1 MLNPKK
7 MPTFAPLKRREI
19 RDGYGRMAEW
29 SNAAVLKTVDLHGS
43 GGSNPSSSARIGSF
57 LRSDFFF
64 QVAYTPGPA
73 RSTDLFLVYSVNTLT
88 PFAMARVLSALLK
101 FYLSLHTT
109 KTNGI
114 KMDKNKV
121 TEFLKH
127 RVLERFALGADAA
140 SQEEVN
146 SNIQKGIMIR
156 GTNLWVLIFAIFI
169 ASLGLNTNSTA
180 VIIGAMLISPLMG
193 PIIGMG
199 YSMGVYDFRLLK
211 ESLRNFLIMIV
222 VSLATSALFFTLPLI
237 TTTQS
242 ELLARTQPT
251 TYDILI
257 ALFGGLAGMVAQ
269 TRKDR
274 TGTVIPGVAIAT
286 ALMPPLCTVG
296 YGLATFQFRF
306 MLGAL
311 YLFTINSLFIALA
324 SFIVT
329 RIMKFKMIGE
339 IEEHRLKKLQNLM
352 ILVIV
357 LVTLPSVL
365 IAVSIIQRSSFEANY
380 KKFVDEAFNYDNTFV
395 VESNCQFN
403 PGRKKQ
409 SVIEVRLFGEPL
421 SDNVINNIR
430 GQMSSVY
437 HLPNADLVVR
447 QSNQEGG
454 GIAITALQSNYTEML
469 NEKNRQ
475 ISYLQERLASLGT
488 ADTLAVSSMSRELG
502 VFVPDIS
509 DMSMQRHIS
518 YNINGAATDT
528 TYICIISFRDDLEAE
543 PDMDLIKHW
552 LTNRTGASNI
562 QILVK

>member
-1 MLNPKK
+1 
-7 MPTFAPLKRREI
+7 
-19 RDGYGRMAEW
+19 
-29 SNAAVLKTVDLHGS
+29 
-43 GGSNPSSSARIGSF
+43 
-57 LRSDFFF
+57 
-64 QVAYTPGPA
+64 
-73 RSTDLFLVYSVNTLT
+73 
-88 PFAMARVLSALLK
+88 
-101 FYLSLHTT
+101 
-109 KTNGI
+109 
-114 KMDKNKV
+114 MDKNKV

-199 YSMGVYDFRLLK
+199 YSMGVYDFNLLK
-211 ESLRNFLIMIV
+211 ESLRNFMFMIV
-222 VSLATSALFFTLPLI
+222 VSLITSAIFFTLPLI
-237 TTTQS
+237 SSTQS

-296 YGLATFQFRF
+296 YGLATLQFRF

-311 YLFTINSLFIALA
+311 YLFTINSIFIALA

-329 RIMKFKMIGE
+329 RVMKFKMIGE
-339 IEEHRLKKLQNLM
+339 LEPDKLKKLKRAM
-352 ILVIV
+352 VAVIII
-357 LVTLPSVL
+357 VTLPSVL
-365 IAVSIIQRSSFEANY
+365 IAISIIQRSAFEANY
-380 KKFVDEAFNYDNTFV
+380 RNFVDEAFKYDNTFV
-395 VESNCQFN
+395 VESKYEYNAN
-403 PGRKKQ
+403 PRKQ

-437 HLPNADLVVR
+437 HLPKVDLVVR
-447 QSNQEGG
+447 QSNQEDG

-475 ISYLQERLASLGT
+475 ISHLQEQLSSIRT
-488 ADTLAVSSMSRELG
+488 ADTLAVSSMTRELG
-502 VFVPDIS
+502 IFVPEIN
-509 DMSMQRHIS
+509 DMSLQRHIS
-518 YNINGAATDT
+518 YNTDGAATDT
-528 TYICIISFRDDLEAE
+528 AYICIISFRDETDIQ
-543 PDMDLIKHW
+543 PKIDLIKDW
-552 LTNRTGASNI
+552 LTKRAGATNI
-562 QILVK
+562 NILVK

>member
-1 MLNPKK
+1 
-7 MPTFAPLKRREI
+7 
-19 RDGYGRMAEW
+19 
-29 SNAAVLKTVDLHGS
+29 
-43 GGSNPSSSARIGSF
+43 
-57 LRSDFFF
+57 
-64 QVAYTPGPA
+64 
-73 RSTDLFLVYSVNTLT
+73 
-88 PFAMARVLSALLK
+88 
-101 FYLSLHTT
+101 
-109 KTNGI
+109 
-114 KMDKNKV
+114 MDKNKV

-146 SNIQKGIMIR
+146 SNIHKGIMIR

-199 YSMGVYDFRLLK
+199 YSMGVYDFNLLK
-211 ESLRNFLIMIV
+211 ESLRNFLFMIV
-222 VSLATSALFFTLPLI
+222 VSLITSAIFFTLPLI
-237 TTTQS
+237 SSTQS

-296 YGLATFQFRF
+296 YGLATLQFRF

-311 YLFTINSLFIALA
+311 YLFTINSIFIALA

-329 RIMKFKMIGE
+329 RVMNFNMIGE
-339 IEEHRLKKLQNLM
+339 LEPDKLKKLKRAM
-352 ILVIV
+352 VAVIII
-357 LVTLPSVL
+357 VTLPSVL
-365 IAVSIIQRSSFEANY
+365 IAISIIQRSAFEANY
-380 KKFVDEAFNYDNTFV
+380 RNFVDEAFKYDNTFV
-395 VESNCQFN
+395 VESKYEYNAN
-403 PGRKKQ
+403 PRKQ

-437 HLPNADLVVR
+437 HLPKVDLVVR
-447 QSNQEGG
+447 QSNQEDG

-475 ISYLQERLASLGT
+475 ISHLQEQLSSIRT
-488 ADTLAVSSMSRELG
+488 ADTLAVSSMTRELG
-502 VFVPDIS
+502 IFVPEIN
-509 DMSMQRHIS
+509 DMSLQRHIS
-518 YNINGAATDT
+518 YNIDGAATDT
-528 TYICIISFRDDLEAE
+528 AYICIISFRDETDIQ
-543 PDMDLIKHW
+543 PKIDLIKDW
-552 LTNRTGASNI
+552 LTKRAGATNI
-562 QILVK
+562 NILVK

>member
-1 MLNPKK
+1 M
-7 MPTFAPLKRREI
+7 E
-19 RDGYGRMAEW
+19 
-29 SNAAVLKTVDLHGS
+29 
-43 GGSNPSSSARIGSF
+43 F
-57 LRSDFFF
+57 LRHK
-64 QVAYTPGPA
+64 
-73 RSTDLFLVYSVNTLT
+73 
-88 PFAMARVLSALLK
+88 VL
-101 FYLSLHTT
+101 
-109 KTNGI
+109 
-114 KMDKNKV
+114 D
-121 TEFLKH
+121 
-127 RVLERFALGADAA
+127 RFALGADAA

-146 SNIQKGIMIR
+146 SNIHKGITIR

-199 YSMGVYDFRLLK
+199 YSMGVYDFNLLK
-211 ESLRNFLIMIV
+211 ESLRNFLFMVV
-222 VSLATSALFFTLPLI
+222 VSLITSAVFFTLPLI

-269 TRKDR
+269 TRKER

-311 YLFTINSLFIALA
+311 YLFTINSIFIALA

-329 RIMKFKMIGE
+329 RVMKYQAIGE
-339 IEEHRLKKLQNLM
+339 LEPAKLKRLKNAM
-352 ILVIV
+352 VAVIIII
-357 LVTLPSVL
+357 TLPSIL
-365 IAVSIIQRSSFEANY
+365 IAISIIQRSSFETNY
-380 KKFVDEAFNYDNTFV
+380 RNFVNEAFKYDNTFV
-395 VESNCQFN
+395 VESKYEYNAN
-403 PGRKKQ
+403 PRKQ

-430 GQMSSVY
+430 GQMSGVY
-437 HLPNADLVVR
+437 HLPKVNLVVR
-447 QSNQEGG
+447 QSNQEDG

-475 ISYLQERLASLGT
+475 ISRLQEMLSQVRT
-488 ADTLAVSSMSRELG
+488 ADTLAVSNMTRELG
-502 VFVPDIS
+502 IFVPDMS
-509 DMSMQRHIS
+509 DMSLQRHIS
-518 YNINGAATDT
+518 YNTDGVPTDT
-528 TYICIISFRDDLEAE
+528 TYICILSFRQDMEKE
-543 PDMDLIKHW
+543 PDIDLIKHW
-552 LTNRTGASNI
+552 LHNRTGVSDI
-562 QILVK
+562 ELLIK

>member
-1 MLNPKK
+1 
-7 MPTFAPLKRREI
+7 
-19 RDGYGRMAEW
+19 
-29 SNAAVLKTVDLHGS
+29 
-43 GGSNPSSSARIGSF
+43 
-57 LRSDFFF
+57 
-64 QVAYTPGPA
+64 
-73 RSTDLFLVYSVNTLT
+73 
-88 PFAMARVLSALLK
+88 MARVLSTLLF
-101 FYLSLHTT
+101 FYLSLHSTHYL
-109 KTNGI
+109 NN
-114 KMDKNKV
+114 MDKNSV
-121 TEFLKH
+121 MHFIRH

-146 SNIQKGIMIR
+146 SNIQKGIMIK
-156 GTNLWVLIFAIFI
+156 GSNLWVLIFAIFI

-199 YSMGVYDFRLLK
+199 YSMGVYDFALLK

-222 VSLATSALFFTLPLI
+222 VSLVTSAVFFTLPLI
-237 TTTQS
+237 TSTQS

-296 YGLATFQFRF
+296 YGLATFQFKF

-329 RIMKFKMIGE
+329 RVMKFKMIGE
-339 IEEHRLKKLQNLM
+339 IEEHRLKRLKNLM
-352 ILVIV
+352 ILIIVII
-357 LVTLPSVL
+357 TLPSVL
-365 IAVSIIQRSSFEANY
+365 IAISIIQRSSFEANY
-380 KKFVDEAFNYDNTFV
+380 KNFVTEAFNYDNTFV
-395 VESNCQFN
+395 VESTYQYN
-403 PGRKKQ
+403 PGLKKQ

-447 QSNQEGG
+447 QSNQEDG

-475 ISYLQERLASLGT
+475 ISYLQERLASVRT
-488 ADTLAVSSMSRELG
+488 ADTLAVSSMTRELG
-502 VFVPDIS
+502 IFVPDIS
-509 DMSMQRHIS
+509 DMSLQRHIS
-518 YNINGAATDT
+518 YNLDGAATDT
-528 TYICIISFRDDLEAE
+528 TYICIISFREDMEAE
-543 PDMDLIKHW
+543 PDIDLINHW

-562 QILVK
+562 KILVK

>member
-1 MLNPKK
+1 M
-7 MPTFAPLKRREI
+7 MDFI
-19 RDGYGRMAEW
+19 R
-29 SNAAVLKTVDLHGS
+29 
-43 GGSNPSSSARIGSF
+43 
-57 LRSDFFF
+57 
-64 QVAYTPGPA
+64 
-73 RSTDLFLVYSVNTLT
+73 
-88 PFAMARVLSALLK
+88 
-101 FYLSLHTT
+101 
-109 KTNGI
+109 
-114 KMDKNKV
+114 
-121 TEFLKH
+121 H

-140 SQEEVN
+140 TQEEVN

-199 YSMGVYDFRLLK
+199 YSMGVYDFNLLK
-211 ESLRNFLIMIV
+211 ESLRNFLFMIV
-222 VSLATSALFFTLPLI
+222 VSLITSAIFFTLPLI
-237 TTTQS
+237 SSTQS

-296 YGLATFQFRF
+296 YGLATLQFRF

-311 YLFTINSLFIALA
+311 YLFTINSIFIALA

-329 RIMKFKMIGE
+329 RVMNFNMIGE
-339 IEEHRLKKLQNLM
+339 LEPDKLKKLKRAM
-352 ILVIV
+352 VAVIII
-357 LVTLPSVL
+357 VTLPSVL
-365 IAVSIIQRSSFEANY
+365 IAISIIQRSAFEANY
-380 KKFVDEAFNYDNTFV
+380 RNFVDEAFKYDNTFV
-395 VESNCQFN
+395 VESKYEYNAN
-403 PGRKKQ
+403 PRKQ

-437 HLPNADLVVR
+437 HLPKVDLVVR
-447 QSNQEGG
+447 QSNQEDG

-475 ISYLQERLASLGT
+475 ISHLQEQLSSIRT
-488 ADTLAVSSMSRELG
+488 ADTLAVSSMTRELG
-502 VFVPDIS
+502 IFVPEIN
-509 DMSMQRHIS
+509 DMSLQRHIS
-518 YNINGAATDT
+518 YNTDGAATDT
-528 TYICIISFRDDLEAE
+528 AYICIISFQDDTDIQ
-543 PDMDLIKHW
+543 PKIDLIKDW
-552 LTNRTGASNI
+552 LTKRAGATNI
-562 QILVK
+562 NILVK

>member
-1 MLNPKK
+1 
-7 MPTFAPLKRREI
+7 
-19 RDGYGRMAEW
+19 
-29 SNAAVLKTVDLHGS
+29 
-43 GGSNPSSSARIGSF
+43 
-57 LRSDFFF
+57 
-64 QVAYTPGPA
+64 
-73 RSTDLFLVYSVNTLT
+73 
-88 PFAMARVLSALLK
+88 
-101 FYLSLHTT
+101 
-109 KTNGI
+109 
-114 KMDKNKV
+114 MDKNKV
-121 TEFLKH
+121 LDFIKH

-199 YSMGVYDFRLLK
+199 YSMGVYDFNLLK
-211 ESLRNFLIMIV
+211 ESLRNFLFMIV
-222 VSLATSALFFTLPLI
+222 VSLITSAVFFTLPLI
-237 TTTQS
+237 TSTQS

-311 YLFTINSLFIALA
+311 YLFTINSIFIALA

-329 RIMKFKMIGE
+329 RVMNFKMIGE
-339 IEEHRLKKLQNLM
+339 LEPDKLKKLKRAM
-352 ILVIV
+352 VAVIII
-357 LVTLPSVL
+357 VTLPSVL
-365 IAVSIIQRSSFEANY
+365 IAISIIQRSAFEANY
-380 KKFVDEAFNYDNTFV
+380 RNFVDEAFKYDNTFV
-395 VESNCQFN
+395 VESKYEYNAN
-403 PGRKKQ
+403 PRKQ

-421 SDNVINNIR
+421 SENVINNIR

-437 HLPNADLVVR
+437 HLPKVDLVVR
-447 QSNQEGG
+447 QSNQEDG

-475 ISYLQERLASLGT
+475 ISHLQEQLSSLRT
-488 ADTLAVSSMSRELG
+488 ADTLAVSSMTRELG
-502 VFVPDIS
+502 IFVPEIN
-509 DMSMQRHIS
+509 DMSLQRHIS
-518 YNINGAATDT
+518 YNTDGAATDT
-528 TYICIISFRDDLEAE
+528 AYICIISFRDETDIQ
-543 PDMDLIKHW
+543 PKIDLIKDW
-552 LTNRTGASNI
+552 LTKRAGATNI
-562 QILVK
+562 NILVK

>member
-1 MLNPKK
+1 
-7 MPTFAPLKRREI
+7 
-19 RDGYGRMAEW
+19 
-29 SNAAVLKTVDLHGS
+29 
-43 GGSNPSSSARIGSF
+43 
-57 LRSDFFF
+57 
-64 QVAYTPGPA
+64 
-73 RSTDLFLVYSVNTLT
+73 
-88 PFAMARVLSALLK
+88 
-101 FYLSLHTT
+101 
-109 KTNGI
+109 
-114 KMDKNKV
+114 MDKNKV

-146 SNIQKGIMIR
+146 SNIHKGITIR

-199 YSMGVYDFRLLK
+199 YSMGVYDFNLLK
-211 ESLRNFLIMIV
+211 ESLRNFLFMIV
-222 VSLATSALFFTLPLI
+222 VSLITSAVFFTLPLI
-237 TTTQS
+237 TSTQS

-296 YGLATFQFRF
+296 YGLATLQFRF

-311 YLFTINSLFIALA
+311 YLFTINSIFIALA

-329 RIMKFKMIGE
+329 RVMKFKMIGE
-339 IEEHRLKKLQNLM
+339 LEPDKLKKLKRAM
-352 ILVIV
+352 VAVIII
-357 LVTLPSVL
+357 VTLPSVL
-365 IAVSIIQRSSFEANY
+365 IAISIIQRSAFEANY
-380 KKFVDEAFNYDNTFV
+380 RNFVDEAFKYDNTFV
-395 VESNCQFN
+395 VESKYEYNAN
-403 PGRKKQ
+403 PRKQ

-437 HLPNADLVVR
+437 HLPKVDLVVR
-447 QSNQEGG
+447 QSNQEDG

-475 ISYLQERLASLGT
+475 ISHLQEQLSSIRT
-488 ADTLAVSSMSRELG
+488 ADTLAVSSMTRELG
-502 VFVPDIS
+502 IFVPEIN
-509 DMSMQRHIS
+509 DMSLQRHIS
-518 YNINGAATDT
+518 YNTDGAATDT
-528 TYICIISFRDDLEAE
+528 AYICIISFRDETDIQ
-543 PDMDLIKHW
+543 PKVDLIKDW
-552 LTNRTGASNI
+552 LTKRTGATNI
-562 QILVK
+562 NILVK

>member
-1 MLNPKK
+1 
-7 MPTFAPLKRREI
+7 
-19 RDGYGRMAEW
+19 
-29 SNAAVLKTVDLHGS
+29 
-43 GGSNPSSSARIGSF
+43 
-57 LRSDFFF
+57 
-64 QVAYTPGPA
+64 
-73 RSTDLFLVYSVNTLT
+73 
-88 PFAMARVLSALLK
+88 
-101 FYLSLHTT
+101 
-109 KTNGI
+109 
-114 KMDKNKV
+114 MDKNSV
-121 TEFLKH
+121 MHFIRH

-146 SNIQKGIMIR
+146 SNIQKGIMIK
-156 GTNLWVLIFAIFI
+156 GSNLWVLIFAIFI

-199 YSMGVYDFRLLK
+199 YSMGVYDFALLK

-222 VSLATSALFFTLPLI
+222 VSLVTSAVFFTLPLI
-237 TTTQS
+237 TSTQS

-296 YGLATFQFRF
+296 YGLATFQFKF

-329 RIMKFKMIGE
+329 RVMKFKMIGE
-339 IEEHRLKKLQNLM
+339 IEEHRLKRLKNLM
-352 ILVIV
+352 ILIIVII
-357 LVTLPSVL
+357 TLPSVL
-365 IAVSIIQRSSFEANY
+365 IAISIIQRSSFEANY
-380 KKFVDEAFNYDNTFV
+380 KNFVTEAFNYDNTFV
-395 VESNCQFN
+395 VESTYQYN
-403 PGRKKQ
+403 PGLKKQ

-447 QSNQEGG
+447 QSNQEDG

-475 ISYLQERLASLGT
+475 ISYLQERLASVRT
-488 ADTLAVSSMSRELG
+488 ADTLAVSSMTRELG
-502 VFVPDIS
+502 IFVPDIS
-509 DMSMQRHIS
+509 DMSLQRHIS
-518 YNINGAATDT
+518 YNLDGAATDT
-528 TYICIISFRDDLEAE
+528 TYICIISFREDMEAE
-543 PDMDLIKHW
+543 PDIDLINHW

-562 QILVK
+562 KILVK

>member
-1 MLNPKK
+1 
-7 MPTFAPLKRREI
+7 
-19 RDGYGRMAEW
+19 
-29 SNAAVLKTVDLHGS
+29 
-43 GGSNPSSSARIGSF
+43 
-57 LRSDFFF
+57 
-64 QVAYTPGPA
+64 
-73 RSTDLFLVYSVNTLT
+73 
-88 PFAMARVLSALLK
+88 
-101 FYLSLHTT
+101 
-109 KTNGI
+109 
-114 KMDKNKV
+114 MDKNKV
-121 TEFLKH
+121 ADFLKH

-146 SNIQKGIMIR
+146 SNIRKGIMIK

-199 YSMGVYDFRLLK
+199 YSMGVYDFALLK
-211 ESLRNFLIMIV
+211 ESFRNFLIMIV
-222 VSLATSALFFTLPLI
+222 VSLATSAIFFTLPLI

-269 TRKDR
+269 TRKER

-311 YLFTINSLFIALA
+311 YLFTINTIFIALA
-324 SFIVT
+324 SFLVT
-329 RIMKFKMIGE
+329 RVMKFKMIGE
-339 IEEHRLKKLQNLM
+339 IEEHRLKKLKNLM
-352 ILVIV
+352 VLVII
-357 LVTLPSVL
+357 LVTLPSII

-380 KKFVDEAFNYDNTFV
+380 KNFVDEAFQYDNTFV
-395 VESNCQFN
+395 VESTYEYN
-403 PGRKKQ
+403 PSPKKQ

-421 SDNVINNIR
+421 SDNVIGNIR
-430 GQMSSVY
+430 GQMTTVY
-437 HLPNADLVVR
+437 HLPKTDLIVR

-454 GIAITALQSNYTEML
+454 EVAISALQSNYSEML
-469 NEKNRQ
+469 AEKNRQ
-475 ISYLQERLASLGT
+475 IAYLQDQLSSIRT
-488 ADTLAVSSMSRELG
+488 ADTLAVSSMTRELG
-502 VFVPDIS
+502 IFVPEIS

-518 YNINGAATDT
+518 YNIDGAATDT
-528 TYICIISFRDDLEAE
+528 SYICIIKFAENMDKE
-543 PDMDLIKHW
+543 PDMDLIRHW
-552 LTNRTGASNI
+552 LRNRTGVSNI
-562 QILVK
+562 KILAE

>member
-1 MLNPKK
+1 
-7 MPTFAPLKRREI
+7 
-19 RDGYGRMAEW
+19 
-29 SNAAVLKTVDLHGS
+29 
-43 GGSNPSSSARIGSF
+43 
-57 LRSDFFF
+57 
-64 QVAYTPGPA
+64 
-73 RSTDLFLVYSVNTLT
+73 
-88 PFAMARVLSALLK
+88 
-101 FYLSLHTT
+101 
-109 KTNGI
+109 
-114 KMDKNKV
+114 MDKNKV

-140 SQEEVN
+140 SQEEIN
-146 SNIQKGIMIR
+146 SNIRKGITIR

-199 YSMGVYDFRLLK
+199 YSMGVYDFNLLK
-211 ESLRNFLIMIV
+211 ESLRNLLFMIV
-222 VSLATSALFFTLPLI
+222 VSLITSAVFFTLPLI
-237 TTTQS
+237 TSTQS

-311 YLFTINSLFIALA
+311 YLFTINSIFIALA

-329 RIMKFKMIGE
+329 RVMKFKMIGE
-339 IEEHRLKKLQNLM
+339 LEPDKLKKLKRAM
-352 ILVIV
+352 VAVIII
-357 LVTLPSVL
+357 VTLPSVL
-365 IAVSIIQRSSFEANY
+365 IAISIIQRSSFENNY
-380 KKFVDEAFNYDNTFV
+380 RNFVDEAFKYDNTFV
-395 VESNCQFN
+395 VESTYEYNAN
-403 PGRKKQ
+403 PRKQ

-421 SDNVINNIR
+421 SENVINNIR

-437 HLPNADLVVR
+437 HLPKVDLVVR
-447 QSNQEGG
+447 QSNQEDG

-475 ISYLQERLASLGT
+475 ISHLQEQLSSLRT
-488 ADTLAVSSMSRELG
+488 ADTLAVSSMTRELG
-502 VFVPDIS
+502 IFVPEIN
-509 DMSMQRHIS
+509 DMSLQRHIS
-518 YNINGAATDT
+518 YNTDGAATDT
-528 TYICIISFRDDLEAE
+528 AYICIISFQDGTDIQ
-543 PDMDLIKHW
+543 PKIDLIKDW
-552 LTNRTGASNI
+552 LTKRAGATNI
-562 QILVK
+562 NILVK

>member
-1 MLNPKK
+1 
-7 MPTFAPLKRREI
+7 
-19 RDGYGRMAEW
+19 
-29 SNAAVLKTVDLHGS
+29 
-43 GGSNPSSSARIGSF
+43 
-57 LRSDFFF
+57 
-64 QVAYTPGPA
+64 
-73 RSTDLFLVYSVNTLT
+73 
-88 PFAMARVLSALLK
+88 
-101 FYLSLHTT
+101 
-109 KTNGI
+109 
-114 KMDKNKV
+114 MDKNKV

-146 SNIQKGIMIR
+146 SNIHKGIMIR

-199 YSMGVYDFRLLK
+199 YSMGVYDFNLLK
-211 ESLRNFLIMIV
+211 ESLRNFLFMIV
-222 VSLATSALFFTLPLI
+222 VSLITSAVFFTLPLI
-237 TTTQS
+237 TSTQS

-311 YLFTINSLFIALA
+311 YLFTINSIFIALA

-329 RIMKFKMIGE
+329 RVMKFKMIGE
-339 IEEHRLKKLQNLM
+339 LEPEKLRKLKHAM
-352 ILVIV
+352 VAVIII
-357 LVTLPSVL
+357 VTLPSVL
-365 IAVSIIQRSSFEANY
+365 IAISIIQRSAFEANY
-380 KKFVDEAFNYDNTFV
+380 RNFVDEAFKYDNTFV
-395 VESNCQFN
+395 VESKYEYNAN
-403 PGRKKQ
+403 PRKQ

-437 HLPNADLVVR
+437 HLPKVDLVVR
-447 QSNQEGG
+447 QSNQEDG

-475 ISYLQERLASLGT
+475 ISHLQEQLSSIRT
-488 ADTLAVSSMSRELG
+488 ADTLAVSSMTRELG
-502 VFVPDIS
+502 IFVPEIN
-509 DMSMQRHIS
+509 DMSLQRHIS
-518 YNINGAATDT
+518 YNTDGAATDT
-528 TYICIISFRDDLEAE
+528 AYICIISFRDETDIQ
-543 PDMDLIKHW
+543 PKIDLIKDW
-552 LTNRTGASNI
+552 LTKRAGATNI
-562 QILVK
+562 NILVK

>member
-1 MLNPKK
+1 
-7 MPTFAPLKRREI
+7 
-19 RDGYGRMAEW
+19 
-29 SNAAVLKTVDLHGS
+29 
-43 GGSNPSSSARIGSF
+43 
-57 LRSDFFF
+57 
-64 QVAYTPGPA
+64 
-73 RSTDLFLVYSVNTLT
+73 
-88 PFAMARVLSALLK
+88 
-101 FYLSLHTT
+101 
-109 KTNGI
+109 
-114 KMDKNKV
+114 MDKNKV

-146 SNIQKGIMIR
+146 SNIHKGIMIR

-199 YSMGVYDFRLLK
+199 YSMGVYDFNLLK
-211 ESLRNFLIMIV
+211 ESLRNFLFMIV
-222 VSLATSALFFTLPLI
+222 VSLITSAVFFTLPLI
-237 TTTQS
+237 TSTQS

-296 YGLATFQFRF
+296 YGLATLQFRF

-311 YLFTINSLFIALA
+311 YLFTINSIFIALA

-329 RIMKFKMIGE
+329 RVMKFKMIGE
-339 IEEHRLKKLQNLM
+339 LEPDKLKKLKRAM
-352 ILVIV
+352 VAVIII
-357 LVTLPSVL
+357 VTLPSVL
-365 IAVSIIQRSSFEANY
+365 IAISIIQRSSFENNY
-380 KKFVDEAFNYDNTFV
+380 RNFVDEAFKYDNTFV
-395 VESNCQFN
+395 VESTYEYNAN
-403 PGRKKQ
+403 PRKQ

-421 SDNVINNIR
+421 SENVINNIR

-437 HLPNADLVVR
+437 HLPKVDLVVR
-447 QSNQEGG
+447 QSNQEDG

-475 ISYLQERLASLGT
+475 ISHLQEQLSSIRT
-488 ADTLAVSSMSRELG
+488 ADTLAVSSMTRELG
-502 VFVPDIS
+502 IFVPEIN
-509 DMSMQRHIS
+509 DMSLQRHIS
-518 YNINGAATDT
+518 YNTDGAATDT
-528 TYICIISFRDDLEAE
+528 AYICIISFQDDTDIQ
-543 PDMDLIKHW
+543 PKIDLIKDW
-552 LTNRTGASNI
+552 LTKRAGATNI
-562 QILVK
+562 NILVK

>member
-1 MLNPKK
+1 
-7 MPTFAPLKRREI
+7 
-19 RDGYGRMAEW
+19 
-29 SNAAVLKTVDLHGS
+29 
-43 GGSNPSSSARIGSF
+43 
-57 LRSDFFF
+57 
-64 QVAYTPGPA
+64 
-73 RSTDLFLVYSVNTLT
+73 
-88 PFAMARVLSALLK
+88 
-101 FYLSLHTT
+101 
-109 KTNGI
+109 
-114 KMDKNKV
+114 MDKNKV

-199 YSMGVYDFRLLK
+199 YSMGVYDFNLLK
-211 ESLRNFLIMIV
+211 ESLRNFMFMIV
-222 VSLATSALFFTLPLI
+222 VSLITSAIFFTLPLI
-237 TTTQS
+237 SSTQS

-296 YGLATFQFRF
+296 YGLATLQFRF

-311 YLFTINSLFIALA
+311 YLFTINSIFIALA

-329 RIMKFKMIGE
+329 RVMNFNMIGE
-339 IEEHRLKKLQNLM
+339 LEPDKLKKLKRAM
-352 ILVIV
+352 VAVIII
-357 LVTLPSVL
+357 VTLPSVL
-365 IAVSIIQRSSFEANY
+365 IAISIIQRSAFEANY
-380 KKFVDEAFNYDNTFV
+380 RNFVDEAFKYDNTFV
-395 VESNCQFN
+395 VESKYEYNAN
-403 PGRKKQ
+403 PRKQ
-409 SVIEVRLFGEPL
+409 SLIEVRLFGEPL

-437 HLPNADLVVR
+437 HLPKVDLVVR
-447 QSNQEGG
+447 QSNQEDG

-475 ISYLQERLASLGT
+475 ISHLQEQLSSIRT
-488 ADTLAVSSMSRELG
+488 ADTLAVSSMTRELG
-502 VFVPDIS
+502 IFVPEIN
-509 DMSMQRHIS
+509 DMSLQRHIS
-518 YNINGAATDT
+518 YNTDGAATDT
-528 TYICIISFRDDLEAE
+528 AYICIISFRDDTDIQ
-543 PDMDLIKHW
+543 PKIDLIKDW
-552 LTNRTGASNI
+552 LTKRAGATNI
-562 QILVK
+562 NILVK

>member
-1 MLNPKK
+1 
-7 MPTFAPLKRREI
+7 
-19 RDGYGRMAEW
+19 
-29 SNAAVLKTVDLHGS
+29 
-43 GGSNPSSSARIGSF
+43 
-57 LRSDFFF
+57 
-64 QVAYTPGPA
+64 
-73 RSTDLFLVYSVNTLT
+73 
-88 PFAMARVLSALLK
+88 
-101 FYLSLHTT
+101 
-109 KTNGI
+109 
-114 KMDKNKV
+114 MDKNKV

-146 SNIQKGIMIR
+146 SNIHKGIMIR

-199 YSMGVYDFRLLK
+199 YSMGVYDFNLLK
-211 ESLRNFLIMIV
+211 ESLRNFLFMIV
-222 VSLATSALFFTLPLI
+222 VSLITSAIFFTLPLI
-237 TTTQS
+237 TSTQS

-296 YGLATFQFRF
+296 YGLATLQFRF

-311 YLFTINSLFIALA
+311 YLFTINSIFIALA

-329 RIMKFKMIGE
+329 RVMNFKMIGE
-339 IEEHRLKKLQNLM
+339 LEPDKLKKLKRAM
-352 ILVIV
+352 VAIIII
-357 LVTLPSVL
+357 VTLPSVL
-365 IAVSIIQRSSFEANY
+365 IAISIIQRSAFENNY
-380 KKFVDEAFNYDNTFV
+380 RNFVDEAFKYDNTFV
-395 VESNCQFN
+395 VESTYEYNAN
-403 PGRKKQ
+403 PRKQ

-437 HLPNADLVVR
+437 HLPKVDLVVR
-447 QSNQEGG
+447 QSNQEDG

-475 ISYLQERLASLGT
+475 ISHLQEQLSSIRT
-488 ADTLAVSSMSRELG
+488 ADTLAVSSMTSELG
-502 VFVPDIS
+502 IFVPEIN
-509 DMSMQRHIS
+509 DMSLQRHIS
-518 YNINGAATDT
+518 YNTDGAATDT
-528 TYICIISFRDDLEAE
+528 AYICIISFRDGTDIQ
-543 PDMDLIKHW
+543 PKIDLIKDW
-552 LTNRTGASNI
+552 LTKRAGATNVN
-562 QILVK
+562 ILVK

>member
-1 MLNPKK
+1 
-7 MPTFAPLKRREI
+7 
-19 RDGYGRMAEW
+19 
-29 SNAAVLKTVDLHGS
+29 
-43 GGSNPSSSARIGSF
+43 
-57 LRSDFFF
+57 
-64 QVAYTPGPA
+64 
-73 RSTDLFLVYSVNTLT
+73 
-88 PFAMARVLSALLK
+88 
-101 FYLSLHTT
+101 
-109 KTNGI
+109 
-114 KMDKNKV
+114 MDKNKV

-146 SNIQKGIMIR
+146 SNIHKGIMIR

-199 YSMGVYDFRLLK
+199 YSMGVYDFNLLK
-211 ESLRNFLIMIV
+211 ESLRNFLFMIV
-222 VSLATSALFFTLPLI
+222 VSLITSAIFFTLPLI
-237 TTTQS
+237 SSTQS

-296 YGLATFQFRF
+296 YGLATLQFRF

-311 YLFTINSLFIALA
+311 YLFTINSIFIALA

-329 RIMKFKMIGE
+329 RVMNFNMIGE
-339 IEEHRLKKLQNLM
+339 LEPDKLKKLKRAM
-352 ILVIV
+352 VAVIIIF
-357 LVTLPSVL
+357 TLPSVL
-365 IAVSIIQRSSFEANY
+365 IAISIIQRSAFEANY
-380 KKFVDEAFNYDNTFV
+380 RNFVDEAFKYDNTFV
-395 VESNCQFN
+395 VESKYEYNAN
-403 PGRKKQ
+403 PRKQ

-437 HLPNADLVVR
+437 HLPKVDLVVR
-447 QSNQEGG
+447 QSNQEDG

-475 ISYLQERLASLGT
+475 ISHLQEQLSSIRT
-488 ADTLAVSSMSRELG
+488 ADTLAVSNMTRELG
-502 VFVPDIS
+502 IFVPEIN
-509 DMSMQRHIS
+509 DMSLQRHIS
-518 YNINGAATDT
+518 YNTDGAATDT
-528 TYICIISFRDDLEAE
+528 AYICIISFRDDTDIQ
-543 PDMDLIKHW
+543 PKIDLIKDW
-552 LTNRTGASNI
+552 LTKRAGATNI
-562 QILVK
+562 NILVK

>member
-1 MLNPKK
+1 
-7 MPTFAPLKRREI
+7 
-19 RDGYGRMAEW
+19 
-29 SNAAVLKTVDLHGS
+29 
-43 GGSNPSSSARIGSF
+43 
-57 LRSDFFF
+57 
-64 QVAYTPGPA
+64 
-73 RSTDLFLVYSVNTLT
+73 
-88 PFAMARVLSALLK
+88 
-101 FYLSLHTT
+101 
-109 KTNGI
+109 
-114 KMDKNKV
+114 MDKNSV
-121 TEFLKH
+121 MHFIRH

-146 SNIQKGIMIR
+146 SNIQKGITIK

-199 YSMGVYDFRLLK
+199 YSMGVFDFALLK

-222 VSLATSALFFTLPLI
+222 VSLVTSAVFFTLPLI
-237 TTTQS
+237 TSTQS

-311 YLFTINSLFIALA
+311 YLFTINSIFIALA

-329 RIMKFKMIGE
+329 RVMKFQMIGE
-339 IEEHRLKKLQNLM
+339 LEAAKVRKLKNLM
-352 ILVIV
+352 IV
-357 LVTLPSVL
+357 LIILITLPSIL
-365 IAVSIIQRSSFEANY
+365 IAISIIQRSSFEANC
-380 KKFVDEAFNYDNTFV
+380 KHFVEEAFNYDNTFV
-395 VESNCQFN
+395 VESSAQYN

-409 SVIEVRLFGEPL
+409 STIEVRLFGEPL
-421 SDNVINNIR
+421 SENVINNIR
-430 GQMSSVY
+430 AQMSSVY
-437 HLPNADLVVR
+437 HLPKVDLVVR

-454 GIAITALQSNYTEML
+454 GIAISALQSNYTEML

-475 ISYLQERLASLGT
+475 ISRLQEQLSSIRT
-488 ADTLAVSSMSRELG
+488 ADTLAVSNMTRELG
-502 VFVPDIS
+502 IFVPEIS

-518 YNINGAATDT
+518 YNPDGAATDT
-528 TYICIISFRDDLEAE
+528 SYICIISFREDMEKE
-543 PDMDLIKHW
+543 PDMDLIRHW
-552 LTNRTGASNI
+552 LHNRTGAGNI
-562 QILVK
+562 KILVE

>member
-1 MLNPKK
+1 
-7 MPTFAPLKRREI
+7 
-19 RDGYGRMAEW
+19 
-29 SNAAVLKTVDLHGS
+29 
-43 GGSNPSSSARIGSF
+43 
-57 LRSDFFF
+57 
-64 QVAYTPGPA
+64 
-73 RSTDLFLVYSVNTLT
+73 
-88 PFAMARVLSALLK
+88 
-101 FYLSLHTT
+101 
-109 KTNGI
+109 
-114 KMDKNKV
+114 MDKNKV

-146 SNIQKGIMIR
+146 SNIRKGIMIR

-199 YSMGVYDFRLLK
+199 YSMGVYDFNLLK
-211 ESLRNFLIMIV
+211 ESLRNFLFMIV
-222 VSLATSALFFTLPLI
+222 VSLITSAIFFTLPLI
-237 TTTQS
+237 SSTQS

-296 YGLATFQFRF
+296 YGLATLQFRF

-311 YLFTINSLFIALA
+311 YLFTINSIFIALA

-329 RIMKFKMIGE
+329 RVMKFKMIGE
-339 IEEHRLKKLQNLM
+339 LEPDKLKKLKRAM
-352 ILVIV
+352 VAVIII
-357 LVTLPSVL
+357 VTLPSVL
-365 IAVSIIQRSSFEANY
+365 IAISIIQRSAFEANY
-380 KKFVDEAFNYDNTFV
+380 RNFVDEAFKYDNTFV
-395 VESNCQFN
+395 VESKYEYNAN
-403 PGRKKQ
+403 PRKQ

-437 HLPNADLVVR
+437 HLPKVDLVVR
-447 QSNQEGG
+447 QSNQEDG

-475 ISYLQERLASLGT
+475 ISHLQEQLSSIRT
-488 ADTLAVSSMSRELG
+488 ADTLAVSSMTRELG
-502 VFVPDIS
+502 IFLPEIN
-509 DMSMQRHIS
+509 DMSLQRHIS
-518 YNINGAATDT
+518 YNTDGAATDT
-528 TYICIISFRDDLEAE
+528 AYICIISFRDETDIQ
-543 PDMDLIKHW
+543 PKIDLIKDW
-552 LTNRTGASNI
+552 LTKRAGATNI
-562 QILVK
+562 NILVK

>member
-1 MLNPKK
+1 
-7 MPTFAPLKRREI
+7 
-19 RDGYGRMAEW
+19 
-29 SNAAVLKTVDLHGS
+29 
-43 GGSNPSSSARIGSF
+43 
-57 LRSDFFF
+57 
-64 QVAYTPGPA
+64 
-73 RSTDLFLVYSVNTLT
+73 
-88 PFAMARVLSALLK
+88 
-101 FYLSLHTT
+101 
-109 KTNGI
+109 
-114 KMDKNKV
+114 MDKKSV
-121 TEFLKH
+121 MHFIRHK
-127 RVLERFALGADAA
+127 VLERFALGADAA
-140 SQEEVN
+140 TQEEVN
-146 SNIQKGIMIR
+146 SNIQKGIMIK
-156 GTNLWVLIFAIFI
+156 GSNLWVLIFAIFI

-199 YSMGVYDFRLLK
+199 YSMGVYDFALLK
-211 ESLRNFLIMIV
+211 ESLRNFLIMIL
-222 VSLATSALFFTLPLI
+222 VSLVTSAIFFTLPLI
-237 TTTQS
+237 TSTQS

-269 TRKDR
+269 TRKER

-329 RIMKFKMIGE
+329 RVMNYKMIGE
-339 IEEHRLKKLQNLM
+339 IEEHRLKRLKNLM
-352 ILVIV
+352 ILIIVII
-357 LVTLPSVL
+357 TLPSVL
-365 IAVSIIQRSSFEANY
+365 IAISIIQRSSFEANY
-380 KKFVDEAFNYDNTFV
+380 KNFVAEAFNYDNTFV
-395 VESNCQFN
+395 VESTYQYN
-403 PGRKKQ
+403 PGLKKQ

-421 SDNVINNIR
+421 SDNVVNNIR

-437 HLPNADLVVR
+437 HLPKADLVVR

-475 ISYLQERLASLGT
+475 ISRLQEQLASIRT
-488 ADTLAVSSMSRELG
+488 ADTLAVSSMTRELG
-502 VFVPDIS
+502 IFVPDIS
-509 DMSMQRHIS
+509 DMSLQRHIS
-518 YNINGAATDT
+518 YNIDGAATDT
-528 TYICIISFRDDLEAE
+528 AYICIISFREDMEAK
-543 PDMDLIKHW
+543 PDIDLIKHW

-562 QILVK
+562 KILVK

>member
-1 MLNPKK
+1 MH
-7 MPTFAPLKRREI
+7 FI
-19 RDGYGRMAEW
+19 R
-29 SNAAVLKTVDLHGS
+29 
-43 GGSNPSSSARIGSF
+43 
-57 LRSDFFF
+57 
-64 QVAYTPGPA
+64 
-73 RSTDLFLVYSVNTLT
+73 
-88 PFAMARVLSALLK
+88 
-101 FYLSLHTT
+101 
-109 KTNGI
+109 
-114 KMDKNKV
+114 
-121 TEFLKH
+121 H

-140 SQEEVN
+140 TQEEVN

-199 YSMGVYDFRLLK
+199 YSMGVYDFALLK

-222 VSLATSALFFTLPLI
+222 VSLVTSAIFFTLPLI
-237 TTTQS
+237 SSTQS

-311 YLFTINSLFIALA
+311 YLFTINSIFIALA

-329 RIMKFKMIGE
+329 RVMKFKMIGE
-339 IEEHRLKKLQNLM
+339 LEPLKLKQLKRAM
-352 ILVIV
+352 VAVIILVTI
-357 LVTLPSVL
+357 PSIL
-365 IAVSIIQRSSFEANY
+365 IAISIIQRSSFEANCRH
-380 KKFVDEAFNYDNTFV
+380 FVDEAFNFDNTFV
-395 VESNCQFN
+395 VESSTQYN

-421 SDNVINNIR
+421 SENVINNIR
-430 GQMSSVY
+430 AQMSGVY
-437 HLPNADLVVR
+437 HLPKADLVVR
-447 QSNQEGG
+447 QSNQEDG
-454 GIAITALQSNYTEML
+454 GIAISALQSNYTEML

-475 ISYLQERLASLGT
+475 ISRLQERLSSIRM
-488 ADTLAVSSMSRELG
+488 ADTLAVGSMTRELG
-502 VFVPDIS
+502 IFVPELN
-509 DMSMQRHIS
+509 DMSLSRHVS
-518 YNINGAATDT
+518 YDIEGSPTDT
-528 TYICIISFRDDLEAE
+528 VYICILSFQEGSE
-543 PDMDLIKHW
+543 PDIDLIRHW
-552 LTNRTGASNI
+552 LTNRTGTSNI
-562 QILVK
+562 RILSD

>member
-1 MLNPKK
+1 
-7 MPTFAPLKRREI
+7 
-19 RDGYGRMAEW
+19 
-29 SNAAVLKTVDLHGS
+29 
-43 GGSNPSSSARIGSF
+43 
-57 LRSDFFF
+57 
-64 QVAYTPGPA
+64 
-73 RSTDLFLVYSVNTLT
+73 
-88 PFAMARVLSALLK
+88 
-101 FYLSLHTT
+101 
-109 KTNGI
+109 
-114 KMDKNKV
+114 MDKNKV

-199 YSMGVYDFRLLK
+199 YSMGVYDFNLLK
-211 ESLRNFLIMIV
+211 ESLRNFLFMIV
-222 VSLATSALFFTLPLI
+222 ISLITSAIFFTLPLI
-237 TTTQS
+237 SSTQS

-296 YGLATFQFRF
+296 YGLATLQFRF

-311 YLFTINSLFIALA
+311 YLFTINSIFIALA

-329 RIMKFKMIGE
+329 RVMNFKMIGE
-339 IEEHRLKKLQNLM
+339 LEPGKLKKLKRAM
-352 ILVIV
+352 VAVIII
-357 LVTLPSVL
+357 VTLPSVL
-365 IAVSIIQRSSFEANY
+365 IAISIIQRSAFEANY
-380 KKFVDEAFNYDNTFV
+380 RNFVDEAFKYDNTFV
-395 VESNCQFN
+395 VESKYEYNAN
-403 PGRKKQ
+403 PRKQ
-409 SVIEVRLFGEPL
+409 SLIEVRLFGEPL

-437 HLPNADLVVR
+437 HLPKVDLVVR
-447 QSNQEGG
+447 QSNQEDG

-475 ISYLQERLASLGT
+475 ISHLQEQLSSIRT
-488 ADTLAVSSMSRELG
+488 ADTLAVSSMTRELG
-502 VFVPDIS
+502 IFVPEIN
-509 DMSMQRHIS
+509 DMSLQRHIS
-518 YNINGAATDT
+518 YNTDGAATDT
-528 TYICIISFRDDLEAE
+528 AYICIISFRDDTDIQ
-543 PDMDLIKHW
+543 PKIDLIKDW
-552 LTNRTGASNI
+552 LTKRAGATNI
-562 QILVK
+562 NILVK

>member
-1 MLNPKK
+1 
-7 MPTFAPLKRREI
+7 
-19 RDGYGRMAEW
+19 
-29 SNAAVLKTVDLHGS
+29 
-43 GGSNPSSSARIGSF
+43 
-57 LRSDFFF
+57 
-64 QVAYTPGPA
+64 
-73 RSTDLFLVYSVNTLT
+73 
-88 PFAMARVLSALLK
+88 
-101 FYLSLHTT
+101 
-109 KTNGI
+109 
-114 KMDKNKV
+114 MDKNKV

-127 RVLERFALGADAA
+127 RVLDRFALGADAA

-146 SNIQKGIMIR
+146 SNIHKGIMIR

-199 YSMGVYDFRLLK
+199 YSMGVYDFNLLK
-211 ESLRNFLIMIV
+211 ESLRNFLFMIV
-222 VSLATSALFFTLPLI
+222 VSLITSAIFFTLPLI
-237 TTTQS
+237 TSTQS

-311 YLFTINSLFIALA
+311 YLFTINSIFIALA

-329 RIMKFKMIGE
+329 RVMNFKMIGE
-339 IEEHRLKKLQNLM
+339 LEPDKLKKLKRAM
-352 ILVIV
+352 VAVIII
-357 LVTLPSVL
+357 VTLPSVL
-365 IAVSIIQRSSFEANY
+365 IAISIIQRSAFEANY
-380 KKFVDEAFNYDNTFV
+380 RNFVDEAFKYDNTFV
-395 VESNCQFN
+395 VESKYEYNAN
-403 PGRKKQ
+403 PRKQ

-421 SDNVINNIR
+421 SENVINNIR

-437 HLPNADLVVR
+437 HLPKVDLVVR
-447 QSNQEGG
+447 QSNQEDG

-475 ISYLQERLASLGT
+475 ISHLQEQLSSLRT
-488 ADTLAVSSMSRELG
+488 ADTLAVSSMTRELG
-502 VFVPDIS
+502 IFVPEIN
-509 DMSMQRHIS
+509 DMSLQRHIS
-518 YNINGAATDT
+518 YNTDGAATDT
-528 TYICIISFRDDLEAE
+528 AYICIISFRDETDIQ
-543 PDMDLIKHW
+543 PKIDLIKDW
-552 LTNRTGASNI
+552 LTKRAGATNI
-562 QILVK
+562 NILVK

>member
-1 MLNPKK
+1 MDKGK
-7 MPTFAPLKRREI
+7 IIE
-19 RDGYGRMAEW
+19 
-29 SNAAVLKTVDLHGS
+29 
-43 GGSNPSSSARIGSF
+43 F
-57 LRSDFFF
+57 LR
-64 QVAYTPGPA
+64 
-73 RSTDLFLVYSVNTLT
+73 
-88 PFAMARVLSALLK
+88 
-101 FYLSLHTT
+101 
-109 KTNGI
+109 
-114 KMDKNKV
+114 
-121 TEFLKH
+121 H
-127 RVLERFALGADAA
+127 RVLDRFALGADAA

-146 SNIQKGIMIR
+146 SNIHKGITIR

-199 YSMGVYDFRLLK
+199 YSMGVYDFNLLK
-211 ESLRNFLIMIV
+211 ESLRNFLFMVV
-222 VSLATSALFFTLPLI
+222 VSLITSAVFFTLPLI

-269 TRKDR
+269 TRKER

-311 YLFTINSLFIALA
+311 YLFTINSIFIALA

-329 RIMKFKMIGE
+329 RVMKYQAIGE
-339 IEEHRLKKLQNLM
+339 LEPAKLKRLKNAM
-352 ILVIV
+352 VAVIIII
-357 LVTLPSVL
+357 TLPSIL
-365 IAVSIIQRSSFEANY
+365 IAISIIQRSSFETNY
-380 KKFVDEAFNYDNTFV
+380 RNFVNEAFKYDNTFV
-395 VESNCQFN
+395 VESKYEYNAN
-403 PGRKKQ
+403 PRKQ

-430 GQMSSVY
+430 GQMSGVY
-437 HLPNADLVVR
+437 HLPKVDLVVR
-447 QSNQEGG
+447 QSNQEDG

-475 ISYLQERLASLGT
+475 ISRLQEMLSQVRT
-488 ADTLAVSSMSRELG
+488 ADTLAVSNMTRELG
-502 VFVPDIS
+502 IFVPDMS
-509 DMSMQRHIS
+509 DMSLQRHIS
-518 YNINGAATDT
+518 YNTDGVPTDT
-528 TYICIISFRDDLEAE
+528 TYICILSFRQDMEKE
-543 PDMDLIKHW
+543 PDIDLIKHW
-552 LTNRTGASNI
+552 LHNRTGVSDI
-562 QILVK
+562 ELLIK

>member
-1 MLNPKK
+1 
-7 MPTFAPLKRREI
+7 
-19 RDGYGRMAEW
+19 
-29 SNAAVLKTVDLHGS
+29 
-43 GGSNPSSSARIGSF
+43 
-57 LRSDFFF
+57 
-64 QVAYTPGPA
+64 
-73 RSTDLFLVYSVNTLT
+73 
-88 PFAMARVLSALLK
+88 
-101 FYLSLHTT
+101 
-109 KTNGI
+109 
-114 KMDKNKV
+114 MDKNSV
-121 TEFLKH
+121 MHFIKH

-146 SNIQKGIMIR
+146 SNVQKGIMIK

-199 YSMGVYDFRLLK
+199 YSMGVYDFNLLK
-211 ESLRNFLIMIV
+211 ESFRNFLIMIV
-222 VSLATSALFFTLPLI
+222 VSLVTSAVFFTLPLI
-237 TTTQS
+237 SATQS

-311 YLFTINSLFIALA
+311 YLFTINSIFIALA

-339 IEEHRLKKLQNLM
+339 LEPIQLKKLKSAM
-352 ILVIV
+352 VAVIV
-357 LVTLPSVL
+357 IVTLPSIL
-365 IAVSIIQRSSFEANY
+365 IAISIIQRSSFEANY
-380 KKFVDEAFNYDNTFV
+380 RHFVDEAFNYDNTFV
-395 VESNCQFN
+395 VESTSQYN

-421 SDNVINNIR
+421 PESVINNIR

-437 HLPNADLVVR
+437 HLPKVDLVVR

-469 NEKNRQ
+469 SEKNRQ
-475 ISYLQERLASLGT
+475 ISRLQEQLASIRM
-488 ADTLAVSSMSRELG
+488 ADTLAVGNMIRELG
-502 VFVPDIS
+502 IFVPQVK
-509 DMSMQRHIS
+509 DMSLSRHIS
-518 YNINGAATDT
+518 YNIDGMPTDT
-528 TYICIISFRDDLEAE
+528 SYICILSFQEESE
-543 PDMDLIKHW
+543 PDMDLIRHW
-552 LTNRTGASNI
+552 LTNRTGTNDINI
-562 QILVK
+562 LIK

>member
-1 MLNPKK
+1 
-7 MPTFAPLKRREI
+7 
-19 RDGYGRMAEW
+19 
-29 SNAAVLKTVDLHGS
+29 
-43 GGSNPSSSARIGSF
+43 
-57 LRSDFFF
+57 
-64 QVAYTPGPA
+64 
-73 RSTDLFLVYSVNTLT
+73 
-88 PFAMARVLSALLK
+88 
-101 FYLSLHTT
+101 
-109 KTNGI
+109 
-114 KMDKNKV
+114 MDKNKV

-199 YSMGVYDFRLLK
+199 YSMGVYDFNLLK
-211 ESLRNFLIMIV
+211 ESLRNFLFMIV
-222 VSLATSALFFTLPLI
+222 VSLITSAIFFTLPLI
-237 TTTQS
+237 SSTQS

-296 YGLATFQFRF
+296 YGLATLQFRF

-311 YLFTINSLFIALA
+311 YLFTINSIFIALA

-329 RIMKFKMIGE
+329 RVMNFKMIGE
-339 IEEHRLKKLQNLM
+339 LEPDKLKKLKRAM
-352 ILVIV
+352 VAVIII
-357 LVTLPSVL
+357 VTLPSVL
-365 IAVSIIQRSSFEANY
+365 IAISIIQRSAFEANY
-380 KKFVDEAFNYDNTFV
+380 RNFVDEAFKYDNTFV
-395 VESNCQFN
+395 VESKYEYNAN
-403 PGRKKQ
+403 PRKQ

-437 HLPNADLVVR
+437 HLPKVDLVVR
-447 QSNQEGG
+447 QSNQEDG

-475 ISYLQERLASLGT
+475 ISHLQEQLSSIRT
-488 ADTLAVSSMSRELG
+488 ADTLAVSSMTRELG
-502 VFVPDIS
+502 IFVPEIN
-509 DMSMQRHIS
+509 DMSLQRHIS
-518 YNINGAATDT
+518 YNTDGAATDT
-528 TYICIISFRDDLEAE
+528 TYICIISFRDDTDIQ
-543 PDMDLIKHW
+543 PKIDLIKDW
-552 LTNRTGASNI
+552 LTKRAGATNI
-562 QILVK
+562 NILVK

>member
-1 MLNPKK
+1 
-7 MPTFAPLKRREI
+7 
-19 RDGYGRMAEW
+19 
-29 SNAAVLKTVDLHGS
+29 
-43 GGSNPSSSARIGSF
+43 
-57 LRSDFFF
+57 
-64 QVAYTPGPA
+64 
-73 RSTDLFLVYSVNTLT
+73 
-88 PFAMARVLSALLK
+88 
-101 FYLSLHTT
+101 
-109 KTNGI
+109 
-114 KMDKNKV
+114 MDKNKV
-121 TEFLKH
+121 LDFIKH

-199 YSMGVYDFRLLK
+199 YSMGVYDFKLLK

-447 QSNQEGG
+447 QSNQEDG

-475 ISYLQERLASLGT
+475 ISYLQERLASIGM

-518 YNINGAATDT
+518 YDINGAATDT

>member
-1 MLNPKK
+1 
-7 MPTFAPLKRREI
+7 
-19 RDGYGRMAEW
+19 
-29 SNAAVLKTVDLHGS
+29 
-43 GGSNPSSSARIGSF
+43 
-57 LRSDFFF
+57 
-64 QVAYTPGPA
+64 
-73 RSTDLFLVYSVNTLT
+73 
-88 PFAMARVLSALLK
+88 
-101 FYLSLHTT
+101 
-109 KTNGI
+109 
-114 KMDKNKV
+114 MDKNKV
-121 TEFLKH
+121 AEFLKH

-199 YSMGVYDFRLLK
+199 YSMGVYDFNLLK
-211 ESLRNFLIMIV
+211 ESLRNFMFMIV
-222 VSLATSALFFTLPLI
+222 VSLITSAIFFTLPLI
-237 TTTQS
+237 SSTQS

-296 YGLATFQFRF
+296 YGLATLQFRF

-311 YLFTINSLFIALA
+311 YLFTINSIFIALA

-329 RIMKFKMIGE
+329 RVMNFNMIGE
-339 IEEHRLKKLQNLM
+339 LEPGKLKKLKRAM
-352 ILVIV
+352 VAVIII
-357 LVTLPSVL
+357 VTLPSVL
-365 IAVSIIQRSSFEANY
+365 IAISIIQRSAFEANY
-380 KKFVDEAFNYDNTFV
+380 RNFVDEAFKYDNTFV
-395 VESNCQFN
+395 VESKYEYNAN
-403 PGRKKQ
+403 PRKQ

-437 HLPNADLVVR
+437 HLPKVDLVVR
-447 QSNQEGG
+447 QSSQEDG

-475 ISYLQERLASLGT
+475 ISHLQEQLSSIRT
-488 ADTLAVSSMSRELG
+488 ADTLAVSSMTRELG
-502 VFVPDIS
+502 IFVPEIN
-509 DMSMQRHIS
+509 DMSLQRHIS
-518 YNINGAATDT
+518 YNTDGAATDT
-528 TYICIISFRDDLEAE
+528 AYICIISFRDETDIQ
-543 PDMDLIKHW
+543 PKIDLIKDW
-552 LTNRTGASNI
+552 LTKRAGATNI
-562 QILVK
+562 NILVK

>member
-1 MLNPKK
+1 LWD
-7 MPTFAPLKRREI
+7 L
-19 RDGYGRMAEW
+19 
-29 SNAAVLKTVDLHGS
+29 VLK
-43 GGSNPSSSARIGSF
+43 
-57 LRSDFFF
+57 
-64 QVAYTPGPA
+64 
-73 RSTDLFLVYSVNTLT
+73 
-88 PFAMARVLSALLK
+88 
-101 FYLSLHTT
+101 
-109 KTNGI
+109 
-114 KMDKNKV
+114 KMDKNSV
-121 TEFLKH
+121 MHFIRH

-140 SQEEVN
+140 TQEEVN

-199 YSMGVYDFRLLK
+199 YSMGVYDFALLK

-222 VSLATSALFFTLPLI
+222 VSLVTSAIFFTLPLI
-237 TTTQS
+237 SSTQS

-311 YLFTINSLFIALA
+311 YLFTINSIFIALA

-329 RIMKFKMIGE
+329 RVMKFKMIGE
-339 IEEHRLKKLQNLM
+339 LEPLKLKQLKRAM
-352 ILVIV
+352 VAVII
-357 LVTLPSVL
+357 LVTLPSIL
-365 IAVSIIQRSSFEANY
+365 IAISIIQRSAFEANCRQ
-380 KKFVDEAFNYDNTFV
+380 FVDEAFNFDNTFV
-395 VESNCQFN
+395 VESSTQYN

-421 SDNVINNIR
+421 SENVINNIR
-430 GQMSSVY
+430 AQMSGVY
-437 HLPNADLVVR
+437 HLPKADLVVR
-447 QSNQEGG
+447 QSNQEDG
-454 GIAITALQSNYTEML
+454 GIAISALQSNYTEML

-475 ISYLQERLASLGT
+475 ISRLQERLSSIRM
-488 ADTLAVSSMSRELG
+488 ADTLAVGSMTRELG
-502 VFVPDIS
+502 IFVPELN
-509 DMSMQRHIS
+509 DMSLSRHVS
-518 YNINGAATDT
+518 YDIEGSPTDT
-528 TYICIISFRDDLEAE
+528 VYICILSFQEGSE
-543 PDMDLIKHW
+543 PDIDLIRHW
-552 LTNRTGASNI
+552 LTNRTGTSNI
-562 QILVK
+562 RILSD

>member
-1 MLNPKK
+1 
-7 MPTFAPLKRREI
+7 
-19 RDGYGRMAEW
+19 
-29 SNAAVLKTVDLHGS
+29 
-43 GGSNPSSSARIGSF
+43 
-57 LRSDFFF
+57 
-64 QVAYTPGPA
+64 
-73 RSTDLFLVYSVNTLT
+73 
-88 PFAMARVLSALLK
+88 
-101 FYLSLHTT
+101 
-109 KTNGI
+109 
-114 KMDKNKV
+114 MDKNKV

-146 SNIQKGIMIR
+146 SNIHKGIMIR

-199 YSMGVYDFRLLK
+199 YSMGVYDFNLLK
-211 ESLRNFLIMIV
+211 ESLRNFLFMIV
-222 VSLATSALFFTLPLI
+222 VSLITSAVFFTLPLI
-237 TTTQS
+237 TSTQS

-296 YGLATFQFRF
+296 YGLATLQFRF

-311 YLFTINSLFIALA
+311 YLFTINSIFIALA

-329 RIMKFKMIGE
+329 RVMKFKMIGE
-339 IEEHRLKKLQNLM
+339 LEPDKLKKLKRAM
-352 ILVIV
+352 VAVIII
-357 LVTLPSVL
+357 VTLPSVL
-365 IAVSIIQRSSFEANY
+365 IAISIIQRSAFEANY
-380 KKFVDEAFNYDNTFV
+380 RNFVDEAFKYDNTFV
-395 VESNCQFN
+395 VESKYEYNAN
-403 PGRKKQ
+403 PRKQ

-437 HLPNADLVVR
+437 HLPKVDLVVR
-447 QSNQEGG
+447 QSNQEDG

-475 ISYLQERLASLGT
+475 ISHLQEQLSSIRT
-488 ADTLAVSSMSRELG
+488 ADTLAVSSMTRELG
-502 VFVPDIS
+502 IFVPEIN
-509 DMSMQRHIS
+509 DMSLQRHIS
-518 YNINGAATDT
+518 YNTDGAATDT
-528 TYICIISFRDDLEAE
+528 AYICIISFQDGTDIQ
-543 PDMDLIKHW
+543 PKIDLIKDW
-552 LTNRTGASNI
+552 LTKRAGATNI
-562 QILVK
+562 NILVK

>member
-1 MLNPKK
+1 
-7 MPTFAPLKRREI
+7 
-19 RDGYGRMAEW
+19 
-29 SNAAVLKTVDLHGS
+29 
-43 GGSNPSSSARIGSF
+43 
-57 LRSDFFF
+57 
-64 QVAYTPGPA
+64 
-73 RSTDLFLVYSVNTLT
+73 
-88 PFAMARVLSALLK
+88 
-101 FYLSLHTT
+101 
-109 KTNGI
+109 
-114 KMDKNKV
+114 MDKNKV

-146 SNIQKGIMIR
+146 SNIHKGIMIR

-199 YSMGVYDFRLLK
+199 YSMGVYDFNLLK
-211 ESLRNFLIMIV
+211 ESLRNFLFMIV
-222 VSLATSALFFTLPLI
+222 VSLITSAIFFTLPLI
-237 TTTQS
+237 SSTQS

-311 YLFTINSLFIALA
+311 YLFTINSIFIALA

-329 RIMKFKMIGE
+329 RVMKFKMIGE
-339 IEEHRLKKLQNLM
+339 LEPDKLKKLKRAM
-352 ILVIV
+352 VAVIII
-357 LVTLPSVL
+357 VTLPSVL
-365 IAVSIIQRSSFEANY
+365 IAISIIQRSAFEANY
-380 KKFVDEAFNYDNTFV
+380 RNFVDEAFKYDNTFV
-395 VESNCQFN
+395 VESKYEYNAN
-403 PGRKKQ
+403 PRKQ

-437 HLPNADLVVR
+437 HLPKVDLVVR
-447 QSNQEGG
+447 QSNQEDG

-475 ISYLQERLASLGT
+475 ISHLQEQLSSIRT
-488 ADTLAVSSMSRELG
+488 ADTLAVSSMTRELG
-502 VFVPDIS
+502 IFVPEIN
-509 DMSMQRHIS
+509 DMSLQRHIS
-518 YNINGAATDT
+518 YNIDGAATDT
-528 TYICIISFRDDLEAE
+528 AYICIISFRDETDVQ
-543 PDMDLIKHW
+543 PKIDLIKDW
-552 LTNRTGASNI
+552 LTKRAGATNI
-562 QILVK
+562 NILVK